1 MLYKTIYHSPIGALT
16 LGADETH
23 LVGLWL
29 AGQKY
34 FGAGYQEPFDE
45 RADHPVL
52 QKAVQWLQ
60 SYFAGERPL
69 LSALPL
75 NPQGSPFRKRVWQ
88 ILREIPYGQVIT
100 YGDIA
105 RRLAQ
110 EQGQKSMAAQAVGSA
125 VGHNPISI
133 IIPCHRVLGAKNQ
146 LTGYAGGL
154 DVKTFL
160 LKLEGV
166 L

>member
-75 NPQGSPFRKRVWQ
+75 NPQGSPFR
-88 ILREIPYGQVIT
+88 
-100 YGDIA
+100 
-105 RRLAQ
+105 
-110 EQGQKSMAAQAVGSA
+110 
-125 VGHNPISI
+125 
-133 IIPCHRVLGAKNQ
+133 
-146 LTGYAGGL
+146 
-154 DVKTFL
+154 
-160 LKLEGV
+160 
-166 L
+166 

>member
-34 FGAGYQEPFDE
+34 FGAGYQEPFAE

-133 IIPCHRVLGAKNQ
+133 IIPCHRVVGANGSLK
-146 LTGYAGGL
+146 GYAGGL
-154 DVKTFL
+154 AAKRWL
-160 LKLEGV
+160 LRHEKI
-166 L
+166 